1 MMKQVVLVLADWDWT
16 SPELPVQEWWFFGV
30 VLVLLIIFITV
41 VARLATTASE
51 EIDPAEIDRQMLTA
65 VNDLHSEGELTSEEY
80 RSIKGRLVD
89 RLSDQD
95 SGSDSDTS
103 SAQVVGE
110 KENEASDPQTTEEN
124 LVGTETDSGD
134 EDQPSSP
141 K

>member
-1 MMKQVVLVLADWDWT
+1 MKQVVLVLADWDWT
-16 SPELPVQEWWFFGV
+16 SPELPVHEWWFFGV
-30 VLVLLIIFITV
+30 VLVLLIISITV
-41 VARLATTASE
+41 VARLATAASE

-95 SGSDSDTS
+95 TSSDSDTS

-110 KENEASDPQTTEEN
+110 KENEACDPPATEEHP
-124 LVGTETDSGD
+124 VRMETDTGEKD
-134 EDQPSSP
+134 ESSSP